1 MSAALTLA
9 ARFTA
14 RGRAALAS
22 QSLQAARELYDA
34 VASSPLGAGENTQAI
49 AEVIAAAREQGRAE
63 VQAEALAEARAMA
76 RGAVDAIERAAVAA
90 CAELRSRVE
99 RS

>member
-1 MSAALTLA
+1 VSAALTLA
-9 ARFTA
+9 ARFAA

-22 QSLQAARELYDA
+22 QSMQAARELYDA
-34 VASSPLGAGENTQAI
+34 VASSPLGAEENIQAI

-76 RGAVDAIERAAVAA
+76 RGAVDTIERAALAA
-90 CAELRSRVE
+90 CAAMRERV
-99 RS
+99 R